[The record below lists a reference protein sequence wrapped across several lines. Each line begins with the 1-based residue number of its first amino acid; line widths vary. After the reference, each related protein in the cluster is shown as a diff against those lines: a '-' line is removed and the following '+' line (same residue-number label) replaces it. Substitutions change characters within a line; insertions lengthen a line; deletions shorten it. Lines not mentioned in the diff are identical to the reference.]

1 MTEHQA
7 IPKRSARRSDGEAKP
22 IVPVA
27 ITRGDNLVERLAG
40 EISASIF
47 PPGCRLDEVTL
58 AARYGVSR
66 TPVREALRQL
76 ESTGLIER
84 RPFRGAIVSQPTP
97 EALADMFVAASE
109 IEAICARL
117 AALSMTAA
125 ERNALRK
132 AHDKMGEVSRG
143 KGKDAYHDVN
153 IAFHERI
160 YAGAHN
166 ATIATAG
173 RDLRRRLSPFR
184 RGQFEAADRIAQS
197 YAEHEEIVRAIERG
211 HGDEAA
217 MLMRQHMRQVEAS
230 IDDIAKR

>member
-1 MTEHQA
+1 MTEHH
-7 IPKRSARRSDGEAKP
+7 IPTKRNARRANDETKRAP
-22 IVPVA
+22 PVA

-40 EISASIF
+40 EIAASVF
-47 PPGCRLDEVTL
+47 PPGSRLDEVTL
-58 AARYGVSR
+58 ATRYGVSR

-97 EALADMFVAASE
+97 DALADMFVAASE
-109 IEAICARL
+109 IEATCARL
-117 AALSMTAA
+117 AALSMSAA
-125 ERNALRK
+125 DRNALRRT
-132 AHDKMGEVSRG
+132 HDKMGDVARA

-166 ATIATAG
+166 ATMATVA
-173 RDLRRRLSPFR
+173 RDLRRRLAPFR
-184 RGQFEAADRIAQS
+184 RGQFDAANRVPQS

-211 HGDEAA
+211 NGEEAA
-217 MLMRQHMRQVEAS
+217 TLMRQHMRQVEAS
-230 IDDIAKR
+230 IEDIAKR